1 MKWKA
6 VVKADKP
13 SEETVRVLTE
23 RTGHLPDKTLLA
35 FSREEEIIFKG
46 LSEAEAQKIADS
58 LRRDPG
64 VKCRILPDGEENVQ
78 STTLFRVLLV
88 NYRPGYRTRLRR
100 RLQELTHLPQE
111 QIVLWLS
118 RMPFALSKGI
128 DSEAAKRI
136 KKSIMEAGGIVR
148 IETESMLPDSFS
160 ARQKSNAVFRTHGAH
175 DIRVN
180 TNVTTD
186 SDKSPG
192 DALITEQKD
201 AAEEEDSQVP
211 PVNGL
216 PENYTVGPPPL
227 DEFEDSYGRV
237 VMHPPEKYAVGLP
250 AKVLE
255 GGFRETPPILP
266 EINRNNIPESIVFS
280 PPDIVGGDLPPL
292 VGSEEQGS
300 LADGP
305 LPDIVIPYPPLS
317 SISQDIL
324 LPRVMGT
331 HSPYLFSDGSEI
343 PIVSLKNCES
353 VYERDNSRDE
363 TIRWQSDENDESHIA
378 QGVVLKL
385 FLCPPAPD
393 DEHKVAEALR
403 DIIGVSHR
411 ESWNLLRKSPALLE
425 TCVDHRRAIK
435 LVHEL
440 ESRGVTVS
448 LTRGRF
454 SIGMNQSGSGEGFQA
469 WLSKNG

>member
-23 RTGHLPDKTLLA
+23 RTGQLPDETPLA
-35 FSREEEIIFKG
+35 FSREEEIIFNG
-46 LSEAEAQKIADS
+46 LSEGEAQKIADS

-64 VKCRILPDGEENVQ
+64 VECRILPDSEEVVQ
-78 STTLFRVLLV
+78 SATLFRVLLV
-88 NYRPGYRTRLRR
+88 NYRSGYRTRLRR

-128 DSEAAKRI
+128 DSETAKRI

-148 IETESMLPDSFS
+148 IETESILQESFS
-160 ARQKSNAVFRTHGAH
+160 ARQRSNAVFKTRGAH
-175 DIRVN
+175 DMRVN
-180 TNVTTD
+180 ANVVTD

-192 DALITEQKD
+192 DVLIIEQKD
-201 AAEEEDSQVP
+201 AAEEEDFQVP

-216 PENYTVGPPPL
+216 PEKYTVGPPPL

-237 VMHPPEKYAVGLP
+237 VMHPPEKHAVGLP

-266 EINRNNIPESIVFS
+266 DISRSNIPESVAFS
-280 PPDIVGGDLPPL
+280 PPEIVGGDLPPL
-292 VGSEEQGS
+292 VGSKEQDS

-317 SISQDIL
+317 SISEDIL
-324 LPRVMGT
+324 LPQVIGT
-331 HSPYLFSDGSEI
+331 HSPYLFSDGSETT
-343 PIVSLKNCES
+343 
-353 VYERDNSRDE
+353 VYERDNSCDE
-363 TIRWQSDENDESHIA
+363 TIRWQSDENDESNIT

-393 DEHKVAEALR
+393 DENEVAEALR